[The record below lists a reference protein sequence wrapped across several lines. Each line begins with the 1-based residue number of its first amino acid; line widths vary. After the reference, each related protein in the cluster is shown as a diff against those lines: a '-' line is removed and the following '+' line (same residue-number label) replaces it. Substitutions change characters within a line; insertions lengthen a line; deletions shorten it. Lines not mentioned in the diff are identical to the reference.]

1 MISPRFGPAVLLI
14 AVFALIPTVIHSY
27 RGLTIDDGLTVRSI
41 PETLAGMPS
50 TPTARKDRWV
60 ESNLSSRDWFERT
73 YRVGRS
79 DVRLFAA
86 RSFDAKKLYH
96 HPELAV
102 LRGLEPESSGKTV
115 LPGRPDIPIEVLTTS
130 DRGRR
135 GIAVY
140 ALSYRGDYIDNPIL
154 FQLKMSRGLVFRG
167 RRAMT
172 LFMASD
178 LAGSPRQL
186 DKAPAVT
193 VLRAALE
200 AFESAA
206 AGQAS
211 VR

>member
-1 MISPRFGPAVLLI
+1 MISPRFAPAVALI
-14 AVFALIPTVIHSY
+14 AVVALIPTVIHSY
-27 RGLTIDDGLTVRSI
+27 RGLTIDDGLTVRSV
-41 PETLAGMPS
+41 PEILAGMPS
-50 TPTARKDRWV
+50 KPTARKDRWV

-73 YRVGRS
+73 YTVGRS

-102 LRGLEPESSGKTV
+102 LRGLEPECSGKAV

-140 ALSYRGDYIDNPIL
+140 ALSYRGEYIDNPIL
-154 FQLKMSRGLVFRG
+154 FQLKTSRGLVFRG
-167 RRAMT
+167 RRATT

-186 DKAPAVT
+186 DKAPAVA

-200 AFESAA
+200 AFERAA

>member
-1 MISPRFGPAVLLI
+1 MISPRFAPAVALI

-50 TPTARKDRWV
+50 TPTARKNQWV

-73 YRVGRS
+73 YKVGRS

-102 LRGLEPESSGKTV
+102 LRGLEPESAGKDH

-140 ALSYRGDYIDNPIL
+140 ALSYGGEYIDNPIL
-154 FQLKMSRGLVFRG
+154 FQLSVSRELVFGG

-200 AFESAA
+200 AFEDATIRHP
-206 AGQAS
+206 GP
-211 VR
+211 R